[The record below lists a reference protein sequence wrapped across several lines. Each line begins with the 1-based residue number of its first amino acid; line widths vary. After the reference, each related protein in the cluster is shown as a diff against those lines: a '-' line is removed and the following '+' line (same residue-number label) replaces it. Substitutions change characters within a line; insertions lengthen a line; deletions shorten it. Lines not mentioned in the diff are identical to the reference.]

1 MSKLYLYAD
10 ESSLGVLKSAQQ
22 KIVLIGGDFG
32 YGNFGDVLQHLNAI
46 RLVKETER
54 YATISVMA
62 ANSIGFPNFPQWAKS
77 AYSADAIIYIA
88 DYPLVLDEDSPKL
101 SPVGEIRN
109 LSAVHLYGGGHLNNM
124 WGDFVL
130 SVASYFLR
138 LKPGIGYFVSGQQV
152 TTPYQ
157 EKVAQHIKEFSPA
170 LFGVRD
176 ELSRQWLTQA
186 GFEPYYSFD
195 DATEALQGL
204 AQRTRLKHGDGLLL
218 HLNASDYT
226 ANLSLQAELSALQA
240 TTPAKERITIFQAF
254 RDKRQEVVDTFETIK
269 RLDAQFPF
277 YDARFIDLVGLI
289 FANPADRDQPEITGE
304 FGYSCSYHVALWL
317 QLAGIPCWLRSS
329 NPFYDQ
335 KSKALQVTQSLEAFI
350 QTPKL
355 ADHGLN
361 LERRASWR
369 TLLLD
374 RLINHTEVNN
384 LCSIPSNSDGPAPW
398 PFFFKGTPTLED
410 RLTDTQ
416 RDLDWHRQWAANKA
430 EELSAMKVQQEALA
444 GEVDTLSARL
454 NELDRAC
461 QLQFQRAEAAENALV
476 EAQSESD
483 ALAGQIGA
491 LNQQITELGNEA
503 HQQRA
508 RANVAENQFV
518 EARTEN
524 DILTGQIETFI
535 AQITEIGDLAHR
547 QRTHTE
553 IAENRL
559 VEIQSE
565 NDILVGQIDAL
576 ISQITEIG
584 HHAHLQHADVKSV
597 QTRLSSAEWT
607 LAEIYRSRS
616 WRLTRPLRGMIRFIR
631 SGHFDSHGKVGIFA
645 MTQRLARRLP
655 IPAKVRSSIG
665 RFLQRFRRK

>member
-1 MSKLYLYAD
+1 MSNLYLYAD
-10 ESSLGVLKSAQQ
+10 ESSLSVLKNTQQ
-22 KIVLIGGDFG
+22 KIILIGGDFG
-32 YGNFGDVLQHLNAI
+32 YGNFGDVLQHLNTI
-46 RLVKETER
+46 RLAKETER

-62 ANSIGFPNFPQWAKS
+62 ANSIGFPSFPQWARS
-77 AYSADAIIYIA
+77 AYGADAIIYIA
-88 DYPLVLDEDSPKL
+88 DYPLVLDENSPKL

-138 LKPGIGYFVSGQQV
+138 LTPGIGYFVSGQQV

-157 EKVAQHIKEFSPA
+157 EKVAQHIKEFSPT

-176 ELSRQWLTQA
+176 ELSRQWLMEA
-186 GFEPYYSFD
+186 GFEPHYSFD
-195 DATEALQGL
+195 DATEALQDL
-204 AQRTRLKHGDGLLL
+204 AQRTRLKRGDGLLL

-240 TTPAKERITIFQAF
+240 TTPAKEQITIFQAF

-289 FANPADRDQPEITGE
+289 FANPADRDQPKITGQV
-304 FGYSCSYHVALWL
+304 GYSCSYHVALWL

-329 NPFYDQ
+329 NSFYDQ
-335 KSKALQVTQSLEAFI
+335 KSKALQVTQSLEDFI
-350 QTPKL
+350 QAPKL
-355 ADHGLN
+355 ADHGFN

-369 TLLLD
+369 TLLL
-374 RLINHTEVNN
+374 RELINHPEVNN
-384 LCSIPSNSDGPAPW
+384 LCLIPGNPDGPAPW

-410 RLTDTQ
+410 RLADAL
-416 RDLDWHRQWAANKA
+416 RDIDWHRQCADNKA
-430 EELSAMKVQQEALA
+430 DELSATKVRQEDLVR
-444 GEVDTLSARL
+444 EVDTLSARL
-454 NELDRAC
+454 NELDRAS
-461 QLQFQRAEAAENALV
+461 QLQFQRAETAENALV
-476 EAQSESD
+476 EAQFESD

-491 LNQQITELGNEA
+491 LNQQVTELGNEV
-503 HQQRA
+503 HQQRT
-508 RANVAENQFV
+508 RASVAENQFA
-518 EARTEN
+518 EARAEN
-524 DILTGQIETFI
+524 DILT
-535 AQITEIGDLAHR
+535 
-547 QRTHTE
+547 
-553 IAENRL
+553 
-559 VEIQSE
+559 
-565 NDILVGQIDAL
+565 GQIDAL

-584 HHAHLQHADVKSV
+584 HHAHLQHADIKSV
-597 QTRLSSAEWT
+597 QTRLSSAEGT

-616 WRLTRPLRGMIRFIR
+616 WRLTRPLRGMTRFVR

-655 IPAKVRSSIG
+655 IPEKIRSSIG

>member
-1 MSKLYLYAD
+1 MSNLYLYAD

-157 EKVAQHIKEFSPA
+157 EKVAQHIKEFSPT

-176 ELSRQWLTQA
+176 ELSQQWLMEA
-186 GFEPYYSFD
+186 GFEPHYSFD
-195 DATEALQGL
+195 DATEALRDL
-204 AQRTRLKHGDGLLL
+204 AQRTRLKRGDGLLL

-226 ANLSLQAELSALQA
+226 ANLALQAELSALQA
-240 TTPAKERITIFQAF
+240 TTPAKEQITIFQAF

-289 FANPADRDQPEITGE
+289 FANPADHDQPKITGQV
-304 FGYSCSYHVALWL
+304 GYSCSYHVALWL

-335 KSKALQVTQSLEAFI
+335 KSKALQVTQSLEDFI
-350 QTPKL
+350 QAPKL
-355 ADHGLN
+355 ADHGFN

-369 TLLLD
+369 ALLL
-374 RLINHTEVNN
+374 RELINHPEVNN
-384 LCSIPSNSDGPAPW
+384 LCLIPGNPDGPAPW

-410 RLTDTQ
+410 RLADAL
-416 RDLDWHRQWAANKA
+416 RDIEWHRQCADNKA
-430 EELSAMKVQQEALA
+430 DELSATKVRQEALA
-444 GEVDTLSARL
+444 REVDTLSARL
-454 NELDRAC
+454 NELDRAS
-461 QLQFQRAEAAENALV
+461 QLQFQRAETAENALV
-476 EAQSESD
+476 EAQFESD

-491 LNQQITELGNEA
+491 LNQQVTELGNEV
-503 HQQRA
+503 HQQRT
-508 RANVAENQFV
+508 RASIAENQFV
-518 EARTEN
+518 EARAEN
-524 DILTGQIETFI
+524 DILTGQIY
-535 AQITEIGDLAHR
+535 A
-547 QRTHTE
+547 
-553 IAENRL
+553 L
-559 VEIQSE
+559 V
-565 NDILVGQIDAL
+565 
-576 ISQITEIG
+576 SQITEIG

-597 QTRLSSAEWT
+597 QTRLSSAEGT

-616 WRLTRPLRGMIRFIR
+616 WRFTRPLRGMTRFVR
-631 SGHFDSHGKVGIFA
+631 SGHFDSHGKVGIFG
-645 MTQRLARRLP
+645 MIQRLARRLP
-655 IPAKVRSSIG
+655 IPAKIRSHIG